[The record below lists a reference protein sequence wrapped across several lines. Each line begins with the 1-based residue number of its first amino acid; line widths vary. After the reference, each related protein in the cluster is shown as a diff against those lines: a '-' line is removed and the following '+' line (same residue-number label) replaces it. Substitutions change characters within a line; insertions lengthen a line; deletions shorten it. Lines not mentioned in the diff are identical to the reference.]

1 MNKKVLLLSIITSIA
16 ASFFGATYLYL
27 PHVTIQDYE
36 YTINESD
43 FSEMNLS
50 AIDCNVLKKTSFLNK
65 LNVTDISDKKKS
77 AYINLEVPENQSS
90 ELHVFGTYS
99 GTPIVHVDKTEKPTT
114 LALSSGE
121 STIWSLQLE
130 ADAFVNNIYAY
141 KGVKEIRISKKA
153 SQDTASKLKHIFL
166 NKEPLENLE
175 VIKVNSKNTCRKYGY
190 KWAPDEKG
198 KFRYF
203 INTVRHNTQ
212 QIEKSFQGLYSFNSS
227 HLPFI
232 VPMKT
237 DFIQKE
243 SSVEKN
249 KGAINPKDYPET
261 ITDADTLMEFIE
273 ELITKNIIPASVA
286 SPHHGSEGKLMRFS
300 PSFNRTLPKRN
311 VNSHGDYKCK
321 GDSSVL
327 IVGDDKPN
335 VIDCPRGNQV
345 FYGGGGKDL
354 IEDSW
359 GDDIFYGGKGNDVID
374 AGWGSDII
382 IFNEGWGEDIV
393 DKTCHNSVY
402 SKRSTI
408 GASDHIYPW
417 KYTNFIVFGPNI
429 RSKDMVW
436 NNDKMINTITGDT
449 ITFKRKCFNFVYFS
463 EK

>member
-1 MNKKVLLLSIITSIA
+1 MYKR
-16 ASFFGATYLYL
+16 
-27 PHVTIQDYE
+27 Q
-36 YTINESD
+36 
-43 FSEMNLS
+43 
-50 AIDCNVLKKTSFLNK
+50 
-65 LNVTDISDKKKS
+65 
-77 AYINLEVPENQSS
+77 VPANQSS

-99 GTPIVHVDKTEKPTT
+99 GTPIIHVDKTEKPTT
-114 LALSSGE
+114 LALSSRV
-121 STIWSLQLE
+121 STIWSVQLE
-130 ADAFVNNIYAY
+130 ADAFVNKIYAY
-141 KGVKEIRISKKA
+141 KGVTEIRISKKA
-153 SQDTASKLKHIFL
+153 SQNTASKLKHIFL
-166 NKEPLENLE
+166 NKEPLAKLE
-175 VIKVNSKNTCRKYGY
+175 VIKVNSKNTCRKDAY
-190 KWAPDEKG
+190 KWAPDENG

-203 INTVRHNTQ
+203 INTVRNNTQ
-212 QIEKSFQGLYSFNSS
+212 QIEKSFQGLYSFNSAN
-227 HLPFI
+227 LPFI

-237 DFIQKE
+237 NFIQKE

-249 KGAINPKDYPET
+249 KVAINPKDYPE
-261 ITDADTLMEFIE
+261 IINDADTLMVFIE

-286 SPHHGSEGKLMRFS
+286 SLHQWSEGQLMRFNPPFS
-300 PSFNRTLPKRN
+300 RTLPKIN
-311 VNSHGDYKCK
+311 VNSDGDYKCK
-321 GDSSVL
+321 GDSSAL

-374 AGWGSDII
+374 AGWGSDIL
-382 IFNEGWGEDIV
+382 IFNEGWGEDVV
-393 DKTCHNSVY
+393 DKTCHH
-402 SKRSTI
+402 SKYIKSSTI

-449 ITFKRKCFNFVYFS
+449 ITFKRKCFNFVYYS